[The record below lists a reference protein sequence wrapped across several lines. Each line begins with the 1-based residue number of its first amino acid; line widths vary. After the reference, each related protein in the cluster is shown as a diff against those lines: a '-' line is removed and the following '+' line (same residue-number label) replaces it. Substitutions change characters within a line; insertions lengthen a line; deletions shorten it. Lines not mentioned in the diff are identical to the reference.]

1 MTYGILLVLNSGR
14 SSKRPCCWDNYPDS
28 IDMRQ
33 INWQTETALTKGRTN
48 HFITKNS
55 TKNQLE
61 QEQHMV
67 QCIPLQQHTQIEK
80 ALLPPAFSHTA
91 S

>member
-1 MTYGILLVLNSGR
+1 
-14 SSKRPCCWDNYPDS
+14 
-28 IDMRQ
+28 
-33 INWQTETALTKGRTN
+33 
-48 HFITKNS
+48 
-55 TKNQLE
+55 
-61 QEQHMV
+61 MV